1 MHGLAPA
8 CPFRLRRRRISLH
21 DSINIAIF
29 GEKSKCEDFWRCG
42 RIFLYLFIWTEGG
55 GIIIYQTA
63 DGETRLDVRIEN
75 DSVWLTQ
82 AQIAQLFGTEIPAI
96 SKHIRNIFQ
105 SGEPERAATVSKM
118 EMVRQEGKRTVK
130 RRIDTYNLDMILSVG
145 YRVNS
150 KNATQFR
157 IWANQ
162 VLKEYLIKGYAVNS
176 QAKIEQLEELKQ
188 TVRLLSNVLSAKEVT
203 KSEAFDMTRDSRQA
217 LEAVIRTGCRRV
229 LTSGGR
235 NTAQEGIETLRA
247 LAAQAAGRIEVMAGS
262 GVGPSNARLLAATG
276 VDALHFSARRERESG
291 MRFRNPQ
298 VSMGGC
304 AGVPEYTLTDADETL
319 VRQLLAKLE

>member
-1 MHGLAPA
+1 MD
-8 CPFRLRRRRISLH
+8 R
-21 DSINIAIF
+21 
-29 GEKSKCEDFWRCG
+29 
-42 RIFLYLFIWTEGG
+42 GG

-105 SGEPERAATVSKM
+105 SGELERAATVSKM

-203 KSEAFDMTRDSRQA
+203 KSEAFDMTRDSWQA

-235 NTAQEGIETLRA
+235 NTAQEGIGTLRA

-291 MRFRNPQ
+291 MRFRNPR

-304 AGVPEYTLTDADETL
+304 AGVPEYTLTDADEAF

>member
-1 MHGLAPA
+1 MPRSSA
-8 CPFRLRRRRISLH
+8 
-21 DSINIAIF
+21 F
-29 GEKSKCEDFWRCG
+29 GR
-42 RIFLYLFIWTEGG
+42 
-55 GIIIYQTA
+55 
-63 DGETRLDVRIEN
+63 
-75 DSVWLTQ
+75 
-82 AQIAQLFGTEIPAI
+82 
-96 SKHIRNIFQ
+96 
-105 SGEPERAATVSKM
+105 
-118 EMVRQEGKRTVK
+118 
-130 RRIDTYNLDMILSVG
+130 
-145 YRVNS
+145 
-150 KNATQFR
+150 
-157 IWANQ
+157 NQ

-235 NTAQEGIETLRA
+235 NTAQEGIGTLRA

-304 AGVPEYTLTDADETL
+304 AGVPEYTLTDADEAF